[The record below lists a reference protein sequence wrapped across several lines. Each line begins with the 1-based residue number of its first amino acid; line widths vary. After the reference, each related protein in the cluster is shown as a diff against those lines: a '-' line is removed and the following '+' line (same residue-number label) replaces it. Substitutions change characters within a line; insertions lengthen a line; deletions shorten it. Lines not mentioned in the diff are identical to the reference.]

1 MRRSSSDR
9 RKIVLIAC
17 VAVLLA
23 LAEVVLKT
31 RAETAD
37 VRIRILAVDRGSAAL
52 ITDRDGRR
60 LLVDDGADA
69 SLLESL
75 AAFIP
80 WWDRRIDAL
89 FEEDQ
94 IAADQT
100 SDIGDRYNV
109 GTRTTDDFPLAGGAE
124 FRRLGALGLFICG
137 ADAVLFASSFTTRM
151 ADDLPPGLRASVII
165 WPDHVVSDKAA
176 AKLLAAKPTEVVV
189 SAGSRSRIGKGTLR
203 ALDLM
208 RSRGM
213 LVFRTDLDG
222 VQTFTCTDR
231 DLTHVKK

>member
-75 AAFIP
+75 AAWQP
-80 WWDRRIDAL
+80 
-89 FEEDQ
+89 
-94 IAADQT
+94 
-100 SDIGDRYNV
+100 
-109 GTRTTDDFPLAGGAE
+109 RT
-124 FRRLGALGLFICG
+124 
-137 ADAVLFASSFTTRM
+137 
-151 ADDLPPGLRASVII
+151 
-165 WPDHVVSDKAA
+165 
-176 AKLLAAKPTEVVV
+176 LAAMHGSSYDGDGATALRELAVVMREVLGPKAEDGYTMPT
-189 SAGSRSRIGKGTLR
+189 
-203 ALDLM
+203 
-208 RSRGM
+208 GM
-213 LVFRTDLDG
+213 IVAPE
-222 VQTFTCTDR
+222 
-231 DLTHVKK
+231 